1 MERHT
6 YAVTMLYERTKNA
19 ACICIYLKY
28 YVVSMLMSLNPIIV
42 YMKTPYEPSDKAV
55 TELRSHGNEIE
66 LSSTVNIPFLLQF
79 SIQLH
84 VQSFEK

>member
-1 MERHT
+1 
-6 YAVTMLYERTKNA
+6 
-19 ACICIYLKY
+19 
-28 YVVSMLMSLNPIIV
+28 MSLNPIIV